1 MKKRAYTISEQA
13 DAVKISSSPASPELS
28 SAPMKRIR
36 AIIVD
41 DEPNARRAL
50 RGLLEENFPQVEIL
64 AECKNVPE
72 AVKCI
77 NKDKPNL
84 VFLDIAMPGYS
95 GFELL
100 DFFDEQQLHFKIIFV
115 TAYSEHSLRA
125 FETSAVDYILKPV
138 RLEHIARA
146 LKKVNISEPVNENRQ
161 YKVLKDNFSNQPD
174 KKIVLQTAETI
185 FVVRMEDIIY
195 LQAEGSYTKIFT
207 TSHGVLTITKKLIDF
222 EYLEES
228 GPFFRTHRSYIVNL
242 NHIKRVDKKDFILIM
257 NNDAEV
263 YLAQDKKNPLL
274 EKIVG

>member
-1 MKKRAYTISEQA
+1 MQK
-13 DAVKISSSPASPELS
+13 
-28 SAPMKRIR
+28 IR

-50 RGLLEENFPQVEIL
+50 RGLLEENFSQVEIL
-64 AECKNVPE
+64 SDCKNVPE
-72 AVKCI
+72 AVKSI
-77 NKDKPNL
+77 NKYKPDL

-100 DFFDEQQLHFKIIFV
+100 DFFDEQNLFFRIVFV

-146 LKKVNISEPVNENRQ
+146 LKKISFEDQVFENRQ
-161 YKVLKDNFSNQPD
+161 YKVLKDNFSGQSD

-195 LQAEGSYTKIFT
+195 LQADGSYTRFYT

-222 EYLEES
+222 EYLENN

-242 NHIKRVDKKDFILIM
+242 NHIKKVDKKEFILIM

-263 YLAQDKKNPLL
+263 YLAQDKKNLLL
-274 EKIVG
+274 EKIIK